1 MVNFSKIPPL
11 TPQKLELHHLSHN
24 LRDMLNSMLG
34 FSELLLEGLD
44 GPLTDNQRA
53 DITAIY
59 TSTQNLQHII
69 NSLMNLSK
77 LEAGRLQVE
86 SEPVSLP
93 DVINHL
99 QTTVLPQKF
108 PPNALTVTLPANL
121 PPIASDRR
129 RVEQMLTHLLD
140 FAIEKSGGATMQ
152 LVNETQSV
160 TIQISTGA
168 FALSDEHLAE
178 LFSLIVYTDAVGR
191 SRLGPGGLN
200 LPLTYRLAEALHG
213 SLRAE
218 RTPKNGLTFFLKLP
232 SF

>member
-69 NSLMNLSK
+69 NSLMNLNK
-77 LEAGRLQVE
+77 LEAGRLQLE

-93 DVINHL
+93 DIINHL

-108 PPNALTVTLPANL
+108 PPNTLTVTLPADL
-121 PPIASDRR
+121 PTIAGDRCQI
-129 RVEQMLTHLLD
+129 EQMLTHLLD
-140 FAIEKSGGATMQ
+140 FAIEKSGAATIQ
-152 LVNETQSV
+152 LVNEAKSV
-160 TIQISTGA
+160 SIQISTGA
-168 FALSDEHLAE
+168 FTLSDEHLAE
-178 LFSLIVYTDAVGR
+178 LFSLIAYTDAVGR
-191 SRLGPGGLN
+191 SRLGPGGLT
-200 LPLTYRLAEALHG
+200 LPLTHKLAEALHG

-218 RTPKNGLTFFLKLP
+218 RTPQNGLTFFLKLP